1 MKKYIVA
8 ISLSAL
14 LSPAVSFAQDPIV
27 YPAKGQDAQ
36 QTEKDKF
43 ECYNWAKGQTGFDPM
58 QSPQASTPPPAQTT
72 QSGRGGSVVR
82 GAAVGGLAGS
92 MGGEFGKGAAVG
104 AAAGLVGGG
113 IRQRRQAGEQQARQD
128 EWARQESNNYNQQRS
143 QYNRA
148 FGACLE
154 GRGYTVR

>member
-1 MKKYIVA
+1 MKSCTVILA
-8 ISLSAL
+8 ISLAL
-14 LSPAVSFAQDPIV
+14 FPALTFAQDPII
-27 YPAKGQDAQ
+27 YPAKGQDAE

-43 ECYNWAKGQTGFDPM
+43 ECYNWSKGETGFDPM
-58 QSPQASTPPPAQTT
+58 QAHQASTPPPPQAT
-72 QSGRGGSVVR
+72 QSRRGGSVLR

-113 IRQRRQAGEQQARQD
+113 IRQRQQAGAQQARND
-128 EWARQESNNYNQQRS
+128 EWARQEQNNYNQQRS

-154 GRGYTVR
+154 GRGYTVK

>member
-1 MKKYIVA
+1 MKKQIITIA
-8 ISLSAL
+8 LSAL
-14 LSPAVSFAQDPIV
+14 LVPALTFAQDPIV

-36 QTEKDKF
+36 QMEKDKF
-43 ECYNWAKGQTGFDPM
+43 DCYTWAKGQTGFDPM
-58 QSPQASTPPPAQTT
+58 QTPQASTPPPPQTAQP
-72 QSGRGGSVVR
+72 GRGRSVVR

-128 EWARQESNNYNQQRS
+128 EWAQQEAGKYSQQRS
-143 QYNRA
+143 RYNRA

-154 GRGYTVR
+154 GRGYTVK

>member
-1 MKKYIVA
+1 MKKYCIVLA
-8 ISLSAL
+8 LSAL
-14 LSPAVSFAQDPIV
+14 LAPGISFAQNPII

-43 ECYNWAKGQTGFDPM
+43 ECYNWAKEQTGFDPM
-58 QSPQASTPPPAQTT
+58 VTPKTSTPPPAQAPV
-72 QSGRGGSVVR
+72 SGRGGSVLR

-113 IRQRRQAGEQQARQD
+113 IRQRREASAQQAQQNQ
-128 EWARQESNNYNQQRS
+128 WAQQEANNYSQQRNG
-143 QYNRA
+143 YNRA
-148 FGACLE
+148 FAACME
-154 GRGYTVR
+154 GRDYTVK

>member
-1 MKKYIVA
+1 MIIA
-8 ISLSAL
+8 LSAL
-14 LSPAVSFAQDPIV
+14 LAPGISFAQDPII
-27 YPAKGQDAQ
+27 YPAKGQDGQ

-43 ECYNWAKGQTGFDPM
+43 ECYGWAKDQTGFDPM
-58 QSPQASTPPPAQTT
+58 KTPQTSTPPPTQTA

-113 IRQRRQAGEQQARQD
+113 MRQRRQAGEQQAKQD
-128 EWARQESNNYNQQRS
+128 QWTQQEANNYSQQRNG
-143 QYNRA
+143 YNRA
-148 FGACLE
+148 FSACME
-154 GRGYTVR
+154 GRGYTVK